1 MTNARAVILAG
12 GRGERVA
19 PISNTLPKAL
29 IPLHGKPMIAY
40 QIEQLQRLGFKEV
53 VILTG
58 YLGES
63 IRSYCGTLNL
73 EIKIICIESDV
84 NATPAERLLSSLQII
99 GNCFL
104 LTYCDNYILDDND
117 IFKVLQSQTEIT
129 FLAEPRDKG
138 NIAIEQNS
146 NARYFSGPRNQLH
159 GFVELG
165 NIKINYSNF
174 FQVLDSTKDLQIA
187 LEIISSEITCNAVV
201 TSKESWSISNLNR
214 ILNIN
219 KNRKIL
225 MLDRDGIL
233 LEKMPHREYLTS
245 FSDYKPIHENWVG
258 LRNIGNLGFDFVIV
272 TNQPGVGTGQISE
285 SFLSEVHVRLV
296 SELMNFGVNIL
307 AVYSC
312 KHHWQDN
319 CYCRKPKAGLL
330 NQAISDFKIDRNHTL
345 YIGDEDKDREAAIN
359 AKIGYQIVSDNHD
372 DSKVF
377 PNIAAAQEE
386 ILKAINK
393 VG

>member
-1 MTNARAVILAG
+1 MMNTKAVIIAG

-19 PISNTLPKAL
+19 PISETLPKAL

-40 QIEQLQRLGFKEV
+40 QLEQLQRLGFKEV
-53 VILTG
+53 VVLTG

-63 IRSYCGTLNL
+63 IRTYCKTLNL
-73 EIKIICIESDV
+73 EIQIICFESDV
-84 NATPAERLLSSLQII
+84 NATPAERLINSSQII
-99 GNCFL
+99 GNHFL
-104 LTYCDNYILDDND
+104 LIYCDNYILEDND
-117 IFKVLQSQTEIT
+117 ILKVLQSQTEIT
-129 FLAEPRDKG
+129 FLVEPREKG
-138 NIAIEQNS
+138 NVLIEQNS
-146 NARYFSGPRNQLH
+146 HAKYYSGSRNKLY
-159 GFVELG
+159 GYVELG
-165 NIKINYSNF
+165 NIKIDSNSF
-174 FQVLDSTKDLQIA
+174 FQVLNSTKDLQIT
-187 LEIISSEITCNAVV
+187 LEKISSDLTCNSVI
-201 TSKESWSISNLNR
+201 TSKESWSISNLDR

-219 KNRKIL
+219 KSRKII

-233 LEKMPHREYLTS
+233 LKKMPHREYLTT
-245 FSDYKPIHENWVG
+245 FSDYKPIYENWKG
-258 LRNIGNLGFDFVIV
+258 LRDIGHLGFDFIIV

-285 SFLSEVHVRLV
+285 SFLTEAHIRLV

-319 CYCRKPKAGLL
+319 CDCRKPKAGLL
-330 NQAISDFKIDRNHTL
+330 NQAISDFKIDRNYTL

-359 AKIGYQIVSDNHD
+359 AKIGYQIVSDRHQ

-377 PNIAAAQEE
+377 PNIVTAQEE

>member
-1 MTNARAVILAG
+1 MMNTKAVIIAG

-19 PISNTLPKAL
+19 PISETLPKAL

-40 QIEQLQRLGFKEV
+40 QLEQLQRLGFKEV
-53 VILTG
+53 VVLTG

-63 IRSYCGTLNL
+63 IKSYCQTLNL
-73 EIKIICIESDV
+73 EIKVICFESDV
-84 NATPAERLLSSLQII
+84 NATPAERLINSSQII
-99 GNCFL
+99 GNHFL
-104 LTYCDNYILDDND
+104 LIYCDNYILEDND
-117 IFKVLQSQTEIT
+117 ILKVLQSQTEIT
-129 FLAEPRDKG
+129 FLVEPREKG
-138 NIAIEQNS
+138 NVLIEQNS
-146 NARYFSGPRNQLH
+146 HAKYYSGSRNKLY
-159 GFVELG
+159 GYVELG
-165 NIKINYSNF
+165 NIKIDSNSF
-174 FQVLDSTKDLQIA
+174 FQVLNSTKDLQIT
-187 LEIISSEITCNAVV
+187 LEKISSDLTCNSVI
-201 TSKESWSISNLNR
+201 TSKESWSISNLDR

-219 KNRKIL
+219 KSRKII

-233 LEKMPHREYLTS
+233 LKKMPHREYLTT
-245 FSDYKPIHENWVG
+245 FSDYKPIYENWKG
-258 LRNIGNLGFDFVIV
+258 LRDIGHLGFDFVIV

-285 SFLSEVHVRLV
+285 SFLTEVHIRLV

-319 CYCRKPKAGLL
+319 CDCRKPKAGLL
-330 NQAISDFKIDRNHTL
+330 NQAISDFKIDRNYTL

-359 AKIGYQIVSDNHD
+359 AKIGYQIVSDSHH

-377 PNIAAAQEE
+377 PNIVAAQEE

>member
-1 MTNARAVILAG
+1 
-12 GRGERVA
+12 
-19 PISNTLPKAL
+19 
-29 IPLHGKPMIAY
+29 
-40 QIEQLQRLGFKEV
+40 
-53 VILTG
+53 
-58 YLGES
+58 
-63 IRSYCGTLNL
+63 
-73 EIKIICIESDV
+73 
-84 NATPAERLLSSLQII
+84 
-99 GNCFL
+99 
-104 LTYCDNYILDDND
+104 
-117 IFKVLQSQTEIT
+117 
-129 FLAEPRDKG
+129 
-138 NIAIEQNS
+138 
-146 NARYFSGPRNQLH
+146 
-159 GFVELG
+159 
-165 NIKINYSNF
+165 
-174 FQVLDSTKDLQIA
+174 
-187 LEIISSEITCNAVV
+187 
-201 TSKESWSISNLNR
+201 
-214 ILNIN
+214 
-219 KNRKIL
+219 

-330 NQAISDFKIDRNHTL
+330 NQAILDFKIDRNYTL

-359 AKIGYQIVSDNHD
+359 AKIGYQIVSDDHD

>member
-1 MTNARAVILAG
+1 MMNTRAVILAG

-19 PISNTLPKAL
+19 PISETLPKAL
-29 IPLHGKPMIAY
+29 IPLYGKPMIAY
-40 QIEQLQRLGFKEV
+40 QLEQLQRLGFKEV
-53 VILTG
+53 VVLTG

-63 IRSYCGTLNL
+63 IRSYCQTLNL
-73 EIKIICIESDV
+73 EIRVTCFESDV
-84 NATPAERLLSSLQII
+84 NATPAERLINSSQIV
-99 GNCFL
+99 GNHFL
-104 LTYCDNYILDDND
+104 LIYCDNYILEDND
-117 IFKVLQSQTEIT
+117 ILKVLQSQTEIT
-129 FLAEPRDKG
+129 FLVEPREKG
-138 NIAIEQNS
+138 NVLIEQNS
-146 NARYFSGPRNQLH
+146 HAKYYSGSRNKLY
-159 GFVELG
+159 GYVELG
-165 NIKINYSNF
+165 NIKIDSNSF
-174 FQVLDSTKDLQIA
+174 FQVLNFTKDLQIT
-187 LEIISSEITCNAVV
+187 LEKISSELTCNSVI
-201 TSKESWSISNLNR
+201 TSKESWSISNLDR

-219 KNRKIL
+219 KSRKII

-233 LEKMPHREYLTS
+233 LKKMPHREYLTN
-245 FSDYKPIHENWVG
+245 FSDYKPIYENWKG
-258 LRNIGNLGFDFVIV
+258 LRDIGHLGFDFVIV

-285 SFLSEVHVRLV
+285 SFLTEVHIRLV

-319 CYCRKPKAGLL
+319 CDCRKPKAGLL

-359 AKIGYQIVSDNHD
+359 AKIGYQIVSDSHHD
-372 DSKVF
+372 LKVF
-377 PNIAAAQEE
+377 PNIVAAQEV

>member
-1 MTNARAVILAG
+1 MNTRAVILAG

-19 PISNTLPKAL
+19 PISQTLPKAL

-40 QIEQLQRLGFKEV
+40 QLEQLQRLGFKEV
-53 VILTG
+53 VVLTG

-63 IRSYCGTLNL
+63 IRSYCQTLNL
-73 EIKIICIESDV
+73 EIKVICFESDV
-84 NATPAERLLSSLQII
+84 NATPAERLINSSQIV
-99 GNCFL
+99 GNRFL
-104 LTYCDNYILDDND
+104 LIYCDNYILEDDD
-117 IFKVLQSQTEIT
+117 ILKVLQSQTEIT
-129 FLAEPRDKG
+129 FLVEPREKG
-138 NIAIEQNS
+138 NVLIERNS
-146 NARYFSGPRNQLH
+146 HAKYYSGSRNKLY
-159 GFVELG
+159 GYVELG
-165 NIKINYSNF
+165 NIKIDSSSF
-174 FQVLDSTKDLQIA
+174 FQVLNSTKDLQIT
-187 LEIISSEITCNAVV
+187 LEKISSELTCNSVI
-201 TSKESWSISNLNR
+201 TSKESWSISNLDR

-219 KNRKIL
+219 KNRKII

-233 LEKMPHREYLTS
+233 IKKMPHREYLTN
-245 FSDYKPIHENWVG
+245 FSDYMPIYENWKG
-258 LRNIGNLGFDFVIV
+258 LRDIGHLGFDFVIV

-285 SFLSEVHVRLV
+285 SFLTEVHIRLV

-319 CYCRKPKAGLL
+319 CDCRKPKAGLL
-330 NQAISDFKIDRNHTL
+330 NQAISDFKIDRNYTL

-359 AKIGYQIVSDNHD
+359 AKIGYQIVSDSHND
-372 DSKVF
+372 LKVF
-377 PNIAAAQEE
+377 PNIVAAQEV